1 MKEVENMKKIMT
13 IILAAI
19 LLGISAAGM
28 TGCAYDIEKY
38 FISDGDFEY
47 ELQ

>member
-38 FISDGDFEY
+38 FISDGDF
-47 ELQ
+47 